1 MLKSHFV
8 LLKYSKTKD
17 KKNFVGFL
25 QQNACKPK
33 KKEVLS
39 VSEFKP
45 WRNNHIIFYIL
56 ILGENPMKKTLIA
69 LSVFAGLTGV
79 AQADT
84 TTLYGRVGY
93 AVNIDDA
100 AKVGSKTA
108 LNLKESNI
116 RLGIKGDE
124 QLNNGLEAFYQLE
137 FDYKFGEA
145 SDPNPVKNEDR
156 LSEIR
161 QANMGIKG
169 AFGRIAFGK
178 MTTLRGAWLLKA
190 DKMVS
195 TSGEGWNHT
204 RLGKVINYTTPV
216 AGGVTVGA
224 SMVLDGK
231 DNAASDIIGGHRR
244 NFNAAEAG
252 ATFNMNGFD
261 VGVVYT
267 KAANEVLKSD
277 LFGRTGTKADEEIA
291 ASIGH
296 SNDVYSVGF
305 DYAHRAS
312 EGNYYALGAEYFL
325 DATNTFRGGFEIFD
339 PSKSGPANKNQ
350 YRAFLGYQYNFSKR
364 TFAWVEAAYNRDES
378 AVDRSTTTGYK
389 KQSGYTAVVGIR
401 HNF

>member
-1 MLKSHFV
+1 MLASRKKR
-8 LLKYSKTKD
+8 KYYRFQS
-17 KKNFVGFL
+17 
-25 QQNACKPK
+25 
-33 KKEVLS
+33 LS
-39 VSEFKP
+39 RGVITTLF
-45 WRNNHIIFYIL
+45 FYIL

-100 AKVGSKTA
+100 TEVDSKTT

-137 FDYKFGEA
+137 FDYKLSQNKLDSTGA
-145 SDPNPVKNEDR
+145 VKKEGDR
-156 LSEIR
+156 LDTIR
-161 QANMGIKG
+161 EAKVGLRG
-169 AFGRIAFGK
+169 AFGQIAFGK
-178 MTTLRGAWLLKA
+178 MQTLRGAWLLKA

-224 SMVLDGK
+224 SMVLDGN
-231 DNAASDIIGGHRR
+231 DGYPSDVIQGHRR

-277 LFGRTGTKADEEIA
+277 LFGTNGAADEEIA
-291 ASIGH
+291 ASVGH

-312 EGNYYALGAEYFL
+312 EGNYYALGAEYYL
-325 DATNTFRGGFEIFD
+325 DPTNTFRGGVEVFD
-339 PSKSGPANKNQ
+339 PSGSNVANPKNQ

-364 TFAWVEAAYNRDES
+364 TFAWVEAAYNRHEGGS
-378 AVDRSTTTGYK
+378 GNATSGWK
-389 KQSGYTAVVGIR
+389 KESGYTAVVGIR